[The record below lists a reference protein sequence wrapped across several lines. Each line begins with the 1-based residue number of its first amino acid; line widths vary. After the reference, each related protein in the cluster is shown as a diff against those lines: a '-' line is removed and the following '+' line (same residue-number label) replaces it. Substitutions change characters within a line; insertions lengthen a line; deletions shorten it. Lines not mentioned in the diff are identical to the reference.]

1 MAEGNLKKKGD
12 CWQSTKMNNNNLNQ
26 TMCLL
31 KNWLTCIWLA
41 QMNRYWNEKK
51 RKIEKEIIKLI
62 LDSLDTT
69 YTFLL
74 LHTGK

>member
-1 MAEGNLKKKGD
+1 
-12 CWQSTKMNNNNLNQ
+12 
-26 TMCLL
+26 
-31 KNWLTCIWLA
+31 
-41 QMNRYWNEKK
+41 MNRYWNEKK
-51 RKIEKEIIKLI
+51 RKIEKEIINLI